1 MCPWKKKHFLQL
13 GFIALTQSERELFSL
28 LKRALTEAG
37 LALTGPL
44 GTDKN
49 VFKQYTEH
57 KQKEITSLFRTVK
70 QLTSKGE
77 MEICKNWE
85 CVRWFRRECIRV

>member
-13 GFIALTQSERELFSL
+13 GFIALTQSEKELSSL

-57 KQKEITSLFRTVK
+57 KQKEITSLFFFFAV
-70 QLTSKGE
+70 
-77 MEICKNWE
+77 
-85 CVRWFRRECIRV
+85 